1 MIWVLVVFL
10 TLLSG
15 GSSWLTYVTIKKN
28 LALNDQR
35 EELVDTIEESL
46 DMLEDIYERIAAA
59 AEVPVLSDEPIIRD
73 LLSDIKRL
81 KNAVLLIASKVVV
94 YGDNGDDNEEDE

>member
-15 GSSWLTYVTIKKN
+15 FLSWLSYVTIKKN
-28 LALNDQR
+28 LALEDQR
-35 EELVDTIEESL
+35 EALVDTIEESL
-46 DMLEDIYERIAAA
+46 DMLEDIYVRIAAA
-59 AEVPVLSDEPIIRD
+59 AEIPVLSDEPVIRD

-94 YGDNGDDNEEDE
+94 YGDNGDNEEDE

>member
-10 TLLSG
+10 VLLSG
-15 GSSWLTYVTIKKN
+15 GLSWLTYVTIKKN

-35 EELVDTIEESL
+35 EQLVDTIEESL

-59 AEVPVLSDEPIIRD
+59 AEIPVLSDEPIIRD

-94 YGDNGDDNEEDE
+94 YGDNGEEEEDE

>member
-10 TLLSG
+10 LLLSA

-28 LALNDQR
+28 LVLNDQR

-59 AEVPVLSDEPIIRD
+59 AEIPVLSDEPIIRD

-94 YGDNGDDNEEDE
+94 YGDNGEEEEDE